1 MSNDWFFEK
10 FALIADAPGA
20 VERMRGLILLYAV
33 QARLVPPQ
41 ADDAP
46 VSTLVQDLREAK
58 NAISRGSRNRETD
71 FDCDGV
77 ENLPFEIPTHWTSA
91 RLCDIGQISGG
102 HTPSKNNA
110 KYWNGEIQWFT
121 SKDIKSNELF
131 ESEIKITDNAV
142 NSPGLQLYPS
152 GCLFMVARSGILKRT
167 FPVAIN
173 RVPAAVNQDLKVL
186 RPFVKEMEKY
196 LQLMLRGLTDF
207 IISRLVK
214 TGMTVQSLKY
224 DEFANQVFPLPP
236 LAEQKRI
243 VAKVDEL
250 MSICDA
256 LESQQQERELR
267 KSVLVRSSLSRF
279 AEAPT
284 PENLGYLFHK
294 SYDIPPSEL
303 RKSILTLAV
312 QGKLVPQDPND
323 EPARHI
329 VKKLAITRM
338 QYTPAKHVKNT
349 AKLCDADD
357 NRYIYDIP
365 SSWTWC
371 RFGDLVL
378 DFRYGTSRK
387 CDRNSGG
394 VPVLR
399 IPNIQNGRVDST
411 DLKFTSM
418 PSAEFA
424 ELRLQADDILL
435 VRSNGSE
442 ALVGKSAVVCPEDER
457 FAYAGYLVR
466 ARLPKK
472 EVFSKYLH
480 VALSA
485 RVVRDQIEGPI
496 RTTSGVKNINTKELS
511 NLALPLP
518 PLAEQHR
525 IVTKVDQLMALVDE
539 LERQQDAS
547 RENASKLLDAIVQEM
562 TNGGQGI
569 SATLES

>member
-1 MSNDWFFEK
+1 MNNDWFFEK

-20 VERMRGLILLYAV
+20 VARMRGLILLYAV

-46 VSTLVQDLREAK
+46 VSKLVQDLREAK

-71 FDCDGV
+71 FDCVGV
-77 ENLPFEIPTHWTSA
+77 ENLPFEIPTHWTSV

-110 KYWNGEIQWFT
+110 RYWNGEIQWFT
-121 SKDIKSNELF
+121 SKDIKCNELF

-186 RPFVKEMEKY
+186 RPFVKGMEQY

-236 LAEQKRI
+236 VAEQKRI

-250 MSICDA
+250 MGICDA
-256 LESQQQERELR
+256 LESQQQERDLR

-312 QGKLVPQDPND
+312 QGKLVPQDSND
-323 EPARHI
+323 EPADLMLERLDRGLTLEQRRRQADPLSPI
-329 VKKLAITRM
+329 AEDEI
-338 QYTPAKHVKNT
+338 QFETPANWKWARFRDVAIIASNLVKPN
-349 AKLCDADD
+349 D
-357 NRYIYDIP
+357 
-365 SSWTWC
+365 
-371 RFGDLVL
+371 FL
-378 DFRYGTSRK
+378 DFIHLAPDNIEKGNGVLLSCKTVREDKVISSNHRFYPGQIVYSKIRPNLAKVVVVDFDGLCSADMYPIDAIIDPFYLQCFMLSEIFLVQAIKNDTRVAMPK
-387 CDRNSGG
+387 INQMELNSIA
-394 VPVLR
+394 VPV
-399 IPNIQNGRVDST
+399 
-411 DLKFTSM
+411 
-418 PSAEFA
+418 
-424 ELRLQADDILL
+424 
-435 VRSNGSE
+435 
-442 ALVGKSAVVCPEDER
+442 
-457 FAYAGYLVR
+457 
-466 ARLPKK
+466 
-472 EVFSKYLH
+472 
-480 VALSA
+480 
-485 RVVRDQIEGPI
+485 
-496 RTTSGVKNINTKELS
+496 
-511 NLALPLP
+511 P
-518 PLAEQHR
+518 PLAEQRR
-525 IVTKVDQLMALVDE
+525 IVAKVDQLMALVDD
-539 LERQQDAS
+539 LERQQEAS
-547 RENASKLLDAIVQEM
+547 LENASKLLDAIVQEM
-562 TNGGQGI
+562 TSSG
-569 SATLES
+569 

>member
-1 MSNDWFFEK
+1 MNNDWFFEK

-20 VERMRGLILLYAV
+20 IERMRGLVLEAAVRGKLVRQDPNDDPADELLEKI
-33 QARLVPPQ
+33 
-41 ADDAP
+41 
-46 VSTLVQDLREAK
+46 REARRNLAESEK
-58 NAISRGSRNRETD
+58 LKTKVQLAPIGLDQSPYSIPKTWLWVPLNELAELVYGKLLPLTELLPNGFPVFGANGVIGRFSKYLYEDEKLLISCRGAYSGTPNISPKQCYVTNNSIVCEFFDPKTCDIRFYHAVISVSPREKIVTGSAQPQVTVANAIK
-71 FDCDGV
+71 
-77 ENLPFEIPTHWTSA
+77 LP
-91 RLCDIGQISGG
+91 
-102 HTPSKNNA
+102 
-110 KYWNGEIQWFT
+110 
-121 SKDIKSNELF
+121 
-131 ESEIKITDNAV
+131 V
-142 NSPGLQLYPS
+142 
-152 GCLFMVARSGILKRT
+152 
-167 FPVAIN
+167 
-173 RVPAAVNQDLKVL
+173 
-186 RPFVKEMEKY
+186 
-196 LQLMLRGLTDF
+196 
-207 IISRLVK
+207 
-214 TGMTVQSLKY
+214 
-224 DEFANQVFPLPP
+224 PLPP

-250 MSICDA
+250 MGLCDA

-279 AEAPT
+279 AESPT

-294 SYDIPPSEL
+294 FYDIPPSEL

-323 EPARHI
+323 EPARH
-329 VKKLAITRM
+329 VVEKLAITRM

>member
-1 MSNDWFFEK
+1 MNNDWFFDK

-20 VERMRGLILLYAV
+20 VERMRGLVFELAFSGKLSDNDHQNDNIVGGWIAKPIEEIATSITPGFACSRDHKDDDGHVHLRTHNISTEGRMNFDLLVRINTKMIDPKKASLGAGDV
-33 QARLVPPQ
+33 LFNNTN
-41 ADDAP
+41 
-46 VSTLVQDLREAK
+46 SQDLVGKTCLVDKDYNFAFSNHITRIKLRDEVFPAFVVYYLTHLRNK
-58 NAISRGSRNRETD
+58 GYFSRICTR
-71 FDCDGV
+71 
-77 ENLPFEIPTHWTSA
+77 W
-91 RLCDIGQISGG
+91 
-102 HTPSKNNA
+102 
-110 KYWNGEIQWFT
+110 
-121 SKDIKSNELF
+121 
-131 ESEIKITDNAV
+131 
-142 NSPGLQLYPS
+142 
-152 GCLFMVARSGILKRT
+152 
-167 FPVAIN
+167 IN
-173 RVPAAVNQDLKVL
+173 QAAVNTDALK
-186 RPFVKEMEKY
+186 
-196 LQLMLRGLTDF
+196 
-207 IISRLVK
+207 RL
-214 TGMTVQSLKY
+214 SI
-224 DEFANQVFPLPP
+224 PLPP

-250 MSICDA
+250 MGLCDA
-256 LESQQQERELR
+256 LEAQQQERELR

>member
-1 MSNDWFFEK
+1 
-10 FALIADAPGA
+10 
-20 VERMRGLILLYAV
+20 
-33 QARLVPPQ
+33 
-41 ADDAP
+41 
-46 VSTLVQDLREAK
+46 
-58 NAISRGSRNRETD
+58 
-71 FDCDGV
+71 
-77 ENLPFEIPTHWTSA
+77 
-91 RLCDIGQISGG
+91 
-102 HTPSKNNA
+102 
-110 KYWNGEIQWFT
+110 
-121 SKDIKSNELF
+121 
-131 ESEIKITDNAV
+131 
-142 NSPGLQLYPS
+142 
-152 GCLFMVARSGILKRT
+152 
-167 FPVAIN
+167 
-173 RVPAAVNQDLKVL
+173 
-186 RPFVKEMEKY
+186 
-196 LQLMLRGLTDF
+196 
-207 IISRLVK
+207 
-214 TGMTVQSLKY
+214 
-224 DEFANQVFPLPP
+224 
-236 LAEQKRI
+236 

-250 MSICDA
+250 MGLCDA
-256 LESQQQERELR
+256 LEAQQQERELR

-323 EPARHI
+323 EPARH
-329 VKKLAITRM
+329 VVEKLAITRM

-357 NRYIYDIP
+357 NRYLYDIP

-442 ALVGKSAVVCPEDER
+442 ALVGKSAVVCSEDER

-466 ARLPKK
+466 ARIPKK
-472 EVFSKYLH
+472 EVSSKYLH
-480 VALSA
+480 VALST

-525 IVTKVDQLMALVDE
+525 IVAKVDQLMALVDE
-539 LERQQDAS
+539 LERQQAAS
-547 RENASKLLDAIVQEM
+547 RENATKLLDAIVHEM
-562 TNGGQGI
+562 TSGV
-569 SATLES
+569 

>member
-1 MSNDWFFEK
+1 MNNDWFFEK

-20 VERMRGLILLYAV
+20 VATMRGLILELAV
-33 QARLVPPQ
+33 NGRLTLQASGNNLSKVRLDSLGDWAQGCGFPTSEQGHKDREILFAKVSDMNLLENTREITITNNTIDIETVKRLRIKVHPPGTVIFPKIGGAIATNKRRILVKPTAIDNNCSGIIPSRSCETTWLFIVLSAIDFSSYQSGTSVPSVNQ
-41 ADDAP
+41 
-46 VSTLVQDLREAK
+46 
-58 NAISRGSRNRETD
+58 
-71 FDCDGV
+71 
-77 ENLPFEIPTHWTSA
+77 SA
-91 RLCDIGQISGG
+91 L
-102 HTPSKNNA
+102 
-110 KYWNGEIQWFT
+110 GEI
-121 SKDIKSNELF
+121 E
-131 ESEIKITDNAV
+131 
-142 NSPGLQLYPS
+142 
-152 GCLFMVARSGILKRT
+152 
-167 FPVAIN
+167 
-173 RVPAAVNQDLKVL
+173 
-186 RPFVKEMEKY
+186 
-196 LQLMLRGLTDF
+196 
-207 IISRLVK
+207 
-214 TGMTVQSLKY
+214 
-224 DEFANQVFPLPP
+224 VFLPP

-250 MSICDA
+250 MGICDA
-256 LESQQQERELR
+256 LEAQQQERELR

-303 RKSILTLAV
+303 RKSILTLAI

-323 EPARHI
+323 ETARHI
-329 VKKLAITRM
+329 VEKLAITRM

-442 ALVGKSAVVCPEDER
+442 ALVGKSAVVCSEDER

-466 ARLPKK
+466 ARIPKK

-525 IVTKVDQLMALVDE
+525 IVAKVDQLMALVDE

-547 RENASKLLDAIVQEM
+547 RENATTLLDAIVQEM
-562 TNGGQGI
+562 TSGGRNI
-569 SATLES
+569 AATLES